1 MRALVQRVSEA
12 SVSVDGK
19 TVGSIGKGLLVFLA
33 VGSNDQ
39 ESDIN
44 YLVNKITNLR
54 VFYDDEEK
62 FNRSCLDIGG
72 HVLLVS
78 QFTLYAD
85 TRKGRRPSFIDA
97 ASPEMAQSLF
107 QTAYAKFQETGL
119 RVEGGKFQAYMMVSL
134 VNDGPVTLMIDSPE
148 KEGSPGR

>member
-1 MRALVQRVSEA
+1 MRVLRALVQRVSEA

-33 VGSNDQ
+33 VGRNDE

-97 ASPEMAQSLF
+97 APPEMAQSLF

-119 RVEGGKFQAYMMVSL
+119 RVVAPKE
-134 VNDGPVTLMIDSPE
+134 PE
-148 KEGSPGR
+148 LGV

>member
-19 TVGSIGKGLLVFLA
+19 IVGSIGKGLLVFLA
-33 VGSNDQ
+33 VGRTDE
-39 ESDIN
+39 ESDTN

-62 FNRSCLDIGG
+62 FNQSCLDVGG

-78 QFTLYAD
+78 QLN
-85 TRKGRRPSFIDA
+85 
-97 ASPEMAQSLF
+97 
-107 QTAYAKFQETGL
+107 QTWLLILSET
-119 RVEGGKFQAYMMVSL
+119 
-134 VNDGPVTLMIDSPE
+134 
-148 KEGSPGR
+148 

>member
-33 VGSNDQ
+33 VGRNDE

-78 QFTLYAD
+78 QFTLYGD
-85 TRKGRRPSFIDA
+85 VIKGRRPSFMQA
-97 ASPEMAQSLF
+97 AEPD
-107 QTAYAKFQETGL
+107 TAKALYETFVTTLRERTDRKIETGCF
-119 RVEGGKFQAYMMVSL
+119 GAMMEVDL
-134 VNDGPVTLMIDSPE
+134 VNDGPVTLLLE
-148 KEGSPGR
+148 RE